1 MKKKIKLPI
10 LLLAVV
16 VMMSIFYINEANKVT
31 EPVDSPNLDTVTTN
45 QEFAEARIKSIEEVN
60 ALIEESE
67 AKIAS
72 GELTVAE
79 IEAENALINR
89 LRQTKVNEVALEE
102 MIMALLN
109 YEDVLVLLEDEYLV
123 IDVYCEE
130 ELTKD
135 TFIKISKLAKEK
147 FDDNYIIK
155 LSKTEIV

>member
-1 MKKKIKLPI
+1 
-10 LLLAVV
+10 
-16 VMMSIFYINEANKVT
+16 
-31 EPVDSPNLDTVTTN
+31 
-45 QEFAEARIKSIEEVN
+45 
-60 ALIEESE
+60 
-67 AKIAS
+67 
-72 GELTVAE
+72 
-79 IEAENALINR
+79 
-89 LRQTKVNEVALEE
+89 
-102 MIMALLN
+102 MALLN

>member
-130 ELTKD
+130 ELTKN